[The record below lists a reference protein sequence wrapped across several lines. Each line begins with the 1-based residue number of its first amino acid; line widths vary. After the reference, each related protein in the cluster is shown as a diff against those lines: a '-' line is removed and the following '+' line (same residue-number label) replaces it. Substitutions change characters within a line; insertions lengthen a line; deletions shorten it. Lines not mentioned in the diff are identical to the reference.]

1 MSLSKFKSLGIE
13 CFLAREFNRAL
24 FYFSLAFKEDPNDKE
39 LRMFIILTDLAAQ
52 KEEEAYSLFEYYT
65 LNEENSTEND
75 ALLEEIIDSLEIG
88 PDKLLSIFE
97 NQILQTHIDEEDG
110 ISYDDFMELVKTRSF
125 KEAFENIMFSTKVI
139 ISKKED
145 FIDFLDKLIEH
156 GFIDISF
163 KYLENAVSIFPN
175 EIKFHNLLKKAH
187 GSKHS

>member
-1 MSLSKFKSLGIE
+1 
-13 CFLAREFNRAL
+13 
-24 FYFSLAFKEDPNDKE
+24 
-39 LRMFIILTDLAAQ
+39 
-52 KEEEAYSLFEYYT
+52 
-65 LNEENSTEND
+65 
-75 ALLEEIIDSLEIG
+75 
-88 PDKLLSIFE
+88 
-97 NQILQTHIDEEDG
+97 
-110 ISYDDFMELVKTRSF
+110 
-125 KEAFENIMFSTKVI
+125 MFSTKVI